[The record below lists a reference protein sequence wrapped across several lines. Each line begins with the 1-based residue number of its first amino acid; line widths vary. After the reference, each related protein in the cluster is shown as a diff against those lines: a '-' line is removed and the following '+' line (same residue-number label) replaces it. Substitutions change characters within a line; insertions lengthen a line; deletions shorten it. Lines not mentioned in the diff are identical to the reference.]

1 MAKDPKKYSAEE
13 LKQMKGRLDSDR
25 QTLSSTFD
33 AALFYYLPEFQSE
46 SEYRNNTKVSEEN
59 QPLQPIGQE
68 AAAALAAG
76 IYSNTVNMGSEFFG
90 FRTNDEELNK
100 SEAVKRWFS
109 DASKACMRQ
118 MQNSNFAMA
127 THETILSYVSLCTG
141 VMYSEYDGDSMV
153 YQNFP
158 ITQCSISEN
167 KDGIVNTL
175 FRSFEMTAQQAMEK
189 WGDKNSEDIQK
200 AYADSAKRFMKFPFF
215 HAVMPRLDTDNEKLT
230 KDNKPF
236 YSYYCDEHSSHIVED
251 GGYDSFP
258 YAVPRFLKTS
268 TSVYGRG
275 PAFSCLGLCREIDR
289 LEFVLGDATEL
300 KANPPSF
307 FPAGTVQEDIDL
319 LPGGVNF
326 YNPSQGNIVFYQT
339 DVDLKGGMQR
349 QFGLIEH
356 VKKLFYAD
364 LFRMMD
370 EQKNMT
376 ATEVNARLG
385 EKVQAITPVVNRL
398 YDEFFEVT
406 LTRTLQLL
414 VSNGVIPDYPEEI
427 QGKDYTVEYTTKLD
441 SMMKA
446 IEVESAMRSLQQ
458 SAGIYEMLMNFPQI
472 GSVINVDRLVKNIYE
487 ANNVSNDVLYS
498 EQETAKIQEAE
509 QEAAAAQAQEQQMM
523 DKLGNV
529 DPNKKPEEGS
539 MIDEMNKQGQL

>member
-1 MAKDPKKYSAEE
+1 MAKDPKKYSADE
-13 LKQMKGRLDSDR
+13 LKQMKGRLDADR
-25 QTLSSTFD
+25 QTLSSTYD
-33 AALFYYLPEFQSE
+33 SCLFYYLPEFQSE
-46 SEYRNNTKVSEEN
+46 SEHRNNSKVSEET

-68 AAAALAAG
+68 ASSALAAG
-76 IYSNTVNMGSEFFG
+76 IFSNTVNMSSEFFG
-90 FRTNDEELNK
+90 FRTNDEALNK
-100 SEAVKRWFS
+100 IESVKRWFT

-127 THETILSYVSLCTG
+127 THETILSYTALNTG
-141 VMYSEYDGDSMV
+141 VLYCEYDGASMV

-158 ITQCSISEN
+158 ITQCSISED

-189 WGDKNSEDIQK
+189 WGDKNSEEIQK

-215 HAVMPRLDTDNEKLT
+215 HAVMPRLNNDPDKVT
-230 KDNKPF
+230 KDHKPF
-236 YSYYCDEHSSHIVED
+236 YSYYCDENNSHIVED

-289 LEFVLGDATEL
+289 LEFLLGDAAEL

-339 DVDLKGGMQR
+339 DLDVGGAMTR
-349 QFGLIEH
+349 QMSLIEH

-364 LFRMMD
+364 LFRMMED
-370 EQKNMT
+370 QKNMT

-385 EKVQAITPVVNRL
+385 EKVQAISPVVNRL
-398 YDEFFEVT
+398 YDELFEVT

-414 VSNGVIPDYPEEI
+414 VTNGVIPPYPDEI

-446 IEVESAMRSLQQ
+446 VEVESAMRSVQQ
-458 SAGIYEMLMNFPQI
+458 AAQLYQMDMEVGKIS
-472 GSVINVDRLVKNIYE
+472 SVINLDRLVRNIYE

-498 EQETAKIQEAE
+498 ESETEKMNAE
-509 QEAAAAQAQEQQMM
+509 KADAAAAQAQQAQMM
-523 DKLGNV
+523 DKMGNV
-529 DPNKKPEEGS
+529 DPMKAPEQGS
-539 MIDEMNKQGQL
+539 MAQMMEEQGLA

>member
-1 MAKDPKKYSAEE
+1 MAKDPKKYSADE
-13 LKQMKGRLDSDR
+13 LKQMKGRLDADR
-25 QTLSSTFD
+25 QVLSSTFD
-33 AALFYYLPEFQSE
+33 SALFYYLPEFQSE
-46 SEYRNNTKVSEEN
+46 SEYRNNTKVSEET

-100 SEAVKRWFS
+100 NESVKRWFTG
-109 DASKACMRQ
+109 ASKACMRQ
-118 MQNSNFAMA
+118 MQNSNFAMS
-127 THETILSYVSLCTG
+127 THETILSYVALSTG
-141 VMYSEYDGDSMV
+141 VMYSEYDGESMV

-158 ITQCSISEN
+158 ITQCSISED

-175 FRSFEMTAQQAMEK
+175 FRSFEMTAQQAIEK
-189 WGDKNSEDIQK
+189 WGDNNSEEIKK
-200 AYADSAKRFMKFPFF
+200 AYSDSSKRFQKFPFF
-215 HAVMPRLDTDNEKLT
+215 HAVMPRMNTDNER
-230 KDNKPF
+230 KDKANKPF
-236 YSYYCDEHSSHIVED
+236 YSYYCDEHNGHIVED

-289 LEFVLGDATEL
+289 LEFLLADAAEL
-300 KANPPSF
+300 KANPPAF

-326 YNPSQGNIVFYQT
+326 YNPSGGNVIFYQT
-339 DVDLKGGMQR
+339 DLDVGGAMQR
-349 QFGLIEH
+349 QMGLIEH

-414 VSNGVIPDYPEEI
+414 VANGVIAPYPEEI
-427 QGKDYTVEYTTKLD
+427 VGKDYTVEYTTKLD

-458 SAGIYEMLMNFPQI
+458 SVGIYEAAMNFPQI
-472 GSVINVDRLVKNIYE
+472 KSVIDVDRLVKNIYE

-498 EQETAKIQEAE
+498 EQETKKIQEE
-509 QEAAAAQAQEQQMM
+509 DQAAAQAQQEQAQMLEKM
-523 DKLGNV
+523 GQV
-529 DPNKKPEEGS
+529 DPMKAPEEGS
-539 MIDEMNKQGQL
+539 LVQEMGAQGLS

>member
-1 MAKDPKKYSAEE
+1 MAKDPKKYSPDE

-25 QTLSSTFD
+25 DVLSSTHE

-46 SEYRNNTKVSEEN
+46 SQTRKDSDISEET

-76 IYSNTVNMGSEFFG
+76 IYSNTVNMSSEFFG

-100 SEAVKRWFS
+100 LESVKRWFT

-118 MQNSNFAMA
+118 MQNSNFSMA
-127 THETILSYVSLCTG
+127 THETILSYVALSTG

-153 YQNFP
+153 YRSFP

-175 FRSFEMTAQQAMEK
+175 FRSFDMTAQQAMEK
-189 WGDKNSEDIQK
+189 WGDSNSQAIKEAYED
-200 AYADSAKRFMKFPFF
+200 SSKRFMKFPFF
-215 HAVMPRLDTDNEKLT
+215 HAVMPRLDTNNER
-230 KDNKPF
+230 KDKEHHPF
-236 YSYYCDEHSSHIVED
+236 YSYYVDDQNSHVVED
-251 GGYDSFP
+251 SGYTSFP

-289 LEFVLGDATEL
+289 LEFILGDAAEL
-300 KANPPSF
+300 KVNPPAF
-307 FPAGTVQEDIDL
+307 FPAGSVQEDIDL

-326 YNPSQGNIVFYQT
+326 YNPTQGNIVFYQT
-339 DVDLKGGMQR
+339 DIDAAGAMQR
-349 QFGLIEH
+349 QYGLIEH

-370 EQKNMT
+370 DQKAMT

-385 EKVQAITPVVNRL
+385 EKVQAINPIVNRL

-406 LTRTLQLL
+406 LSRTLELL
-414 VSNGVIPDYPEEI
+414 VANGIIASYPEELL
-427 QGKDYTVEYTTKLD
+427 GKDYTVEYTTKLS

-446 IEVESAMRSLQQ
+446 IDVESAMRSLGQA
-458 SAGIYEMLMNFPQI
+458 SDIYQRAMEVPQL
-472 GSVINVDRLVKNIYE
+472 GNVINVDRLVKDIFE
-487 ANNVSNDVLYS
+487 SNNVSNDVLYS
-498 EQETAKIQEAE
+498 EQETEKMNKE
-509 QEAAAAQAQEQQMM
+509 QAEAAKAQQEQQMLL
-523 DKLGNV
+523 DKMGNL
-529 DPNKKPEEGS
+529 DPNKAPEEGS
-539 MIDEMNKQGQL
+539 LASEMGGEIG